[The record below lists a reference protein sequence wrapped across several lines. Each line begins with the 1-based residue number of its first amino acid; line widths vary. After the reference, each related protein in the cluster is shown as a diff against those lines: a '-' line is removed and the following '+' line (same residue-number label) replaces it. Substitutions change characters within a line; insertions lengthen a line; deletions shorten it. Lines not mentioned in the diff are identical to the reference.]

1 MSHGRAA
8 AEVPLVRGLRLGMV
22 CCCCCLTRR
31 RFRLHDAMHLTRR
44 RFRWALKIVPISTE
58 ATIGRLS
65 RLWWLGHALFAGC
78 QSLCLPSLHLCLSVC
93 SSAFGL
99 WISVLWIA
107 ENPTLGRLVR
117 LIARWSGPLWCVSG
131 CIPKAGHL
139 GCIRSFIEV
148 RQMALVLDLLVG

>member
-1 MSHGRAA
+1 VG
-8 AEVPLVRGLRLGMV
+8 AEQ
-22 CCCCCLTRR
+22 
-31 RFRLHDAMHLTRR
+31 
-44 RFRWALKIVPISTE
+44 IVPISTE

-107 ENPTLGRLVR
+107 ENPSSGKIGSPYSEMERPFVVR
-117 LIARWSGPLWCVSG
+117 IWVHSKGGSSGLHPQLY
-131 CIPKAGHL
+131 
-139 GCIRSFIEV
+139 R
-148 RQMALVLDLLVG
+148 D